1 MKRNLITEI
10 NAIKSRTEY
19 DSGYDVDVRLEDLE
33 IVINQYLENNKD
45 VNSELLKYI
54 PIATVACFESFFRSV
69 IKELIDSGK
78 PYNEN
83 AIQFNQS
90 KNVKFDFDII
100 LAIQSKK
107 ITIGEFISHILPC
120 NNYEDINSN
129 LSTLIG
135 TDFTDSIKKFK
146 RKSIFDDVNENS
158 KTFRDNFNE
167 IISDIK
173 RTFELRHIF
182 CHEFSNN
189 LKVEMNEILKCF
201 QNSRVFL
208 KHTRDFTWNLRH
220 PNSPETQT
228 DMNIKSAEDFENIDR
243 ELSELIVKIKGMRG
257 ENQLGFVDHELFDKS
272 IIEWKKY
279 RTAKAEAYSSNFKD
293 GTIYPTIYS
302 VNLAMTT
309 KEKIESLKEDFK
321 HELMKYA
328 SS

>member
-1 MKRNLITEI
+1 MKRNFITEI

-19 DSGYDVDVRLEDLE
+19 DAEYDAEFRLENLE
-33 IVINQYLENNKD
+33 IVIIQYLENNKD

-107 ITIGEFISHILPC
+107 VTIGEFISHILPC

-135 TDFTDSIKKFK
+135 ADFTDSIKKFK

-182 CHEFSNN
+182 CHEYSNN
-189 LKVEMNEILKCF
+189 LKVEQNEILKCF

-208 KHTRDFTWNLRH
+208 KHTRDFIWNLRH
-220 PNSPETQT
+220 PNSPETQS
-228 DMNIKSAEDFENIDR
+228 DMNIKSTQDFENIDR
-243 ELSELIVKIKGMRG
+243 ELSELIAKIKGMRG
-257 ENQLGFVDHELFDKS
+257 ENQLGFVDQELFDKS

-279 RTAKAEAYSSNFKD
+279 RTAKAEAYSSNFKG
-293 GTIYPTIYS
+293 GTIYPTIFS
-302 VNLAMTT
+302 VNMAWTT
-309 KEKIESLKEDFK
+309 KEKIESLKKDFEQ
-321 HELMKYA
+321 ELIKYA
-328 SS
+328 NS